1 MKVIKLASLFLIIGA
16 IITLLIITKDIL
28 IPLILAVIIWFIVKE
43 IRNFFDKADWI
54 KQYIPRWIKTS
65 LASVLVFGVISFSI
79 SILASNINELKNSIP
94 IYENN
99 VEHVAQLINTTF
111 SIDIEDLF
119 ADFFVDFDFSEII
132 KDIVN
137 SISTAFG
144 TVFMI
149 LIYVLFIFM
158 EESASSNKL
167 KYIYSTPQSYEEAK
181 ALLTDIDRSISSYIT
196 LKTLVSLITGTL
208 SYFVLLIIGID
219 VPLFWAFLI
228 FLLNFIPTI
237 GSLIATL
244 FPTVIALL
252 QFGEFTPSLLILT
265 LVGAIQ
271 VVVGNILEPKIVGN
285 SLNVSSLVVIL
296 SLTIWGNI
304 WGVFGMVIS
313 VPITVILIIILS
325 RFESTKNIAILLSE
339 KGKINELVKP

>member
-1 MKVIKLASLFLIIGA
+1 MKIIKLASLFFIIGA
-16 IITLLIITKDIL
+16 VITLLIIAKNIL

-43 IRNFFDKADWI
+43 IRVFLDKVIWI
-54 KQYIPRWIKTS
+54 KQYIPRWVKTS
-65 LASVLVFGVISFSI
+65 LASILVFGAISFSI

-99 VEHVAQLINTTF
+99 IKHVEELINTTF
-111 SIDIEDLF
+111 SIHIEDLF
-119 ADFFVDFDFSEII
+119 SDFFVDFNFREII
-132 KDIVN
+132 KDVIN
-137 SISTAFG
+137 SVSSAFG
-144 TVFMI
+144 SIFMV

-158 EESASSNKL
+158 EESDSNNKL
-167 KYIYSTPQSYEEAK
+167 KYIYSTPQAYEETK
-181 ALLTDIDRSISSYIT
+181 ALLTNIDKSISSYIT
-196 LKTLVSLITGTL
+196 LKTFVSLITGTL

-252 QFGEFTPSLLILT
+252 QFGEFTPSLMILT

-271 VVVGNILEPKIVGN
+271 IIVGNILEPKIVGN

-296 SLTIWGNI
+296 SLTIWGSI
-304 WGVFGMVIS
+304 WGIFGMVIS
-313 VPITVILIIILS
+313 VPITVIMIIILS

-339 KGKINELVKP
+339 KGKINEIV

>member
-1 MKVIKLASLFLIIGA
+1 MKVNKLASLLFIIA
-16 IITLLIITKDIL
+16 TTIALLIITKDIL
-28 IPLILAVIIWFIVKE
+28 IPLVLAVILWFIVKE
-43 IRNFFDKADWI
+43 MRSFFNKINWI
-54 KQYIPRWIKTS
+54 ETKVPKWVKTS
-65 LASVLVFGVISFSI
+65 LASLIVFGVIGFVI
-79 SILASNINELKNSIP
+79 SILASNINDLKNSLP

-99 VEHVAQLINTTF
+99 IIHVEKLINSTF
-111 SIDIEDLF
+111 NINVENLF
-119 ADFFVDFDFSEII
+119 SDFFVDFDFSNII
-132 KDIVN
+132 KNIIN
-137 SISTAFG
+137 SVSSTFG
-144 TVFMI
+144 SIFMI

-167 KYIYSTPQSYEEAK
+167 KFIYSTQEKYNEART
-181 ALLTDIDRSISSYIT
+181 LLKDIENSISSYIT
-196 LKTLVSLITGTL
+196 LKTLVSFITGTL
-208 SYFVLLIIGID
+208 SYIVLLIIGID

-228 FLLNFIPTI
+228 FLLNYIPTI

-265 LVGAIQ
+265 FVGLIQ
-271 VVVGNILEPKIVGN
+271 VIVGNIIEPKIVGN

-296 SLTIWGNI
+296 SLTIWGSI

-313 VPITVILIIILS
+313 VPITVIMIIIFS

-339 KGKINELVKP
+339 KGEINLKK

>member
-1 MKVIKLASLFLIIGA
+1 MKIIKLASLFFIIGA
-16 IITLLIITKDIL
+16 VITLLIIAKNIL

-43 IRNFFDKADWI
+43 IRVFLDKVIWI
-54 KQYIPRWIKTS
+54 KQYIPRWVKTS
-65 LASVLVFGVISFSI
+65 LASILVFGAISFSI

-99 VEHVAQLINTTF
+99 IKHVEELINTTF
-111 SIDIEDLF
+111 SIHIEDLF
-119 ADFFVDFDFSEII
+119 SEFFVDFNFREII
-132 KDIVN
+132 KDVIN
-137 SISTAFG
+137 SVSSAFG
-144 TVFMI
+144 SIFMV

-158 EESASSNKL
+158 EESDSNNKL
-167 KYIYSTPQSYEEAK
+167 KYIYSTPQAYEETK
-181 ALLTDIDRSISSYIT
+181 ALLTNIDKSISSYIT
-196 LKTLVSLITGTL
+196 LKTFVSLITGTL
-208 SYFVLLIIGID
+208 SYFVLFIIGID

-252 QFGEFTPSLLILT
+252 QFGEFTPSLMILT

-271 VVVGNILEPKIVGN
+271 IIVGNILEPKIVGN

-296 SLTIWGNI
+296 SLTIWGSI
-304 WGVFGMVIS
+304 WGIFGMVIS
-313 VPITVILIIILS
+313 VPITVIMIIILS

-339 KGKINELVKP
+339 KGKINEIV